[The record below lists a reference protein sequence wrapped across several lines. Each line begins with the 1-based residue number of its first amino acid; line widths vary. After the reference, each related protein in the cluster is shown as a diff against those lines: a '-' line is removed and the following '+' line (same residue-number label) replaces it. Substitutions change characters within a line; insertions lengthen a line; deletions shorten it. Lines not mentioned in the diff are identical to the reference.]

1 MSLLPSSSR
10 GIWTRAIE
18 DQNFAAIL
26 DWFSIYFF
34 GCGIAV
40 LLSIDAVAL
49 LGSKTPFES
58 TMRAASGGLMLAAT
72 ALIAGWLLGLLFGIP
87 RSLSRSQPASGQ
99 QAAGSNAPAPGG
111 SSSRPSRTNTNLED
125 VSDWLSK
132 TVVGLGLASLY
143 QIPGYTWKKSGQI
156 GAQIFPAITGGQGFA
171 FLVVAYFT
179 GGGFWIGY
187 IGTRTLITLLFDGID
202 RDAYTKVVAESGD
215 PRNLTNRSD
224 HWRNQGRNRRI
235 ATGRCATARSTGV
248 CHEHPHRACRLGGGN
263 GKKRRLEQGT
273 DPARRSSKKCTK
285 RSDNKRP
292 SVHCQQGHQVRPA
305 TITCRMDVF

>member
-215 PRNLTNRSD
+215 PRNLTTD
-224 HWRNQGRNRRI
+224 PTTGAI
-235 ATGRCATARSTGV
+235 KAATDGLQQADAQLLARPVFAMNTPTELAAWAAATARSGDWSKALTL
-248 CHEHPHRACRLGGGN
+248 LGEAA
-263 GKKRRLEQGT
+263 KSAPS
-273 DPARRSSKKCTK
+273 DPTIKDLLSIVSKATK
-285 RSDNKRP
+285 SGL
-292 SVHCQQGHQVRPA
+292 QQ
-305 TITCRMDVF
+305 